1 MIFQV
6 FYRYVSAFCKL
17 LSVFCF
23 CDGLPDNTEK
33 EYSISFN
40 LFGKLFVEMLVK
52 GVDLDLVYDSDGVVN
67 VA

>member
-1 MIFQV
+1 MC
-6 FYRYVSAFCKL
+6 R
-17 LSVFCF
+17 LSVNCCPYFVFVTDCQTIQKR
-23 CDGLPDNTEK
+23 NI
-33 EYSISFN
+33 SISFN